1 MVFQTVEIK
10 ILKKKSRFKR
20 ISHRSIIPK
29 RTWTTLW
36 SNKFPSCFLRSI
48 YLESRNIIRSRRAIR
63 EHNNSSQTVVFRMH
77 FPSHESFRVAE
88 GRIKRLDTNGS
99 IRIERK
105 TPISQAMPGHG
116 ARFIRPQENGIPA
129 LTPIHYSRNYC

>member
-10 ILKKKSRFKR
+10 ILKKKVGLNAFLNYCKKDMDNFMIKQ
-20 ISHRSIIPK
+20 ISILFLTFHLP
-29 RTWTTLW
+29 
-36 SNKFPSCFLRSI
+36 SN
-48 YLESRNIIRSRRAIR
+48 RAILYTR
-63 EHNNSSQTVVFRMH
+63 GVQQSSNSSQTVVRMH

-116 ARFIRPQENGIPA
+116 ARFIRPQENGMPA
-129 LTPIHYSRNYC
+129 LYTGNTLLP